1 MRGLLA
7 RFLHAPIHVSCF
19 ALFAANSFWLCAGRL
34 ASQTSRSTQ
43 YLCPVVVLLL
53 LLHQMHLH
61 HQLIAAVT
69 LYLLLCSST
78 AAGWSL
84 SWSRSSTTEQQPRPK
99 GQHGQIASLPGYA
112 GDLPSKHYSG
122 YISVGSRQLF
132 YYAVESE
139 RMPAEDPVV

>member
-1 MRGLLA
+1 MLA
-7 RFLHAPIHVSCF
+7 NFLHTHITSLNLHCSLPILSGFVLACQTARSNLFF
-19 ALFAANSFWLCAGRL
+19 AS
-34 ASQTSRSTQ
+34 
-43 YLCPVVVLLL
+43 LL

-61 HQLIAAVT
+61 HQLIVAVT

-78 AAGWSL
+78 AAAWGL
-84 SWSRSSTTEQQPRPK
+84 SWSRTSTTEQQNQPK

-139 RMPAEDPVV
+139 RTPAEDPVV